1 MSAAP
6 LNFSPLGQ
14 ELKIMSC
21 NVSPELRKHLETL
34 GILPGEKITLLNSRA
49 GDLIVRVRDS
59 RLALNQG
66 LASKI
71 LVS

>member
-14 ELKIMSC
+14 EVEITSC
-21 NVSPELRKHLETL
+21 NVNPDLRKHLETL
-34 GILPGEKITLLNSRA
+34 GILPGEKITPLNSRA

-59 RLALNQG
+59 RLALNRG